1 MADSLINSFEELDLL
16 IKERLLDSNSEDIL
30 RDAIA
35 TFLFTESGATLYMER
50 KKFGQ
55 CQDDGTIF
63 INTEEG
69 WCPIRRNESKFG
81 KFAGSILGSKVNS
94 MFAQSVNYLSRDLHK
109 EYQKFTLLTH
119 NKKFYLIKNK
129 DNAELIKS
137 LCALYDEYHI
147 APYLS
152 YTTPNI
158 SIAFAENPLKIYRSW
173 DINEN
178 FRYSEVINAI
188 LLLINEPD

>member
-1 MADSLINSFEELDLL
+1 MADSLVNSFEELDLL

-69 WCPIRRNESKFG
+69 WSPIGRNESKFG

-109 EYQKFTLLTH
+109 EHQKFTLLTH

-147 APYLS
+147 APYIS

>member
-1 MADSLINSFEELDLL
+1 MANSLINSFEELDLL

-69 WCPIRRNESKFG
+69 WCPIGRNESKFG

-94 MFAQSVNYLSRDLHK
+94 MFAQSVNYLSRDLHQ
-109 EYQKFTLLTH
+109 EHQKFTLLTH

-137 LCALYDEYHI
+137 LCALYDEYRI
-147 APYLS
+147 APYIS

-178 FRYSEVINAI
+178 FRYSEVIKAI
-188 LLLINEPD
+188 LLLINESD

>member
-1 MADSLINSFEELDLL
+1 MANSLINSFEELDLL

-69 WCPIRRNESKFG
+69 WRPIGRNESKFG

-94 MFAQSVNYLSRDLHK
+94 MFAQSINYLSRDLHK

-147 APYLS
+147 APYIS

-188 LLLINEPD
+188 LTLINESD